1 MFGRIAMNRLVTGIV
16 LATLVFCGKA
26 FALGVDIG
34 PVHAH
39 TKGSTEELKI
49 VIDTIVTDEVSKAVT
64 KLHAHRTDGED
75 KFQIRVS
82 FSDLDDKTK
91 ALIEGTLKT
100 GFSYKAHLE
109 KLEDNWKLLKLRNDK
124 DD

>member
-1 MFGRIAMNRLVTGIV
+1 MNKLVTGMV

-39 TKGSTEELKI
+39 TAGSTQELKI
-49 VIDTIVTDEVSKAVT
+49 VIDTIVKDDNSKAVI

-75 KFQIRVS
+75 KFQIRVA
-82 FSDLDDKTK
+82 FSDLDDRTK
-91 ALIEGTLKT
+91 ELIETTLKT
-100 GFSYKAHLE
+100 GISYRAHLE
-109 KLEDNWKLLKLRNDK
+109 KLEDNWKLLKLRIDK

>member
-1 MFGRIAMNRLVTGIV
+1 MVMNKLVSGMV

-39 TKGSTEELKI
+39 TKGATEELKI
-49 VIDTIVTDEVSKAVT
+49 VVDTIVTDDVSKAVT
-64 KLHAHRTDGED
+64 KLLAHRTDGED
-75 KFQIRVS
+75 KFQIRVA
-82 FSDLDDKTK
+82 FPDLDNKTK
-91 ALIEGTLKT
+91 ELIETTLKT
-100 GFSYKAHLE
+100 GVSYKAHLE
-109 KLEDNWKLLKLRNDK
+109 KLEDNWKLLKLRIDK